1 MGSYCVDIL
10 HPWDHVV
17 IMLIIKKKK
26 HVPTIKKK
34 KKKKKLNHD
43 IFLTLTASQPGKFL
57 DSVLWNNNTI
67 IDNNVST

>member
-17 IMLIIKKKK
+17 IMLIIKKNMFPPRKEE
-26 HVPTIKKK
+26 KKK
-34 KKKKKLNHD
+34 EKLNHD